1 MSVTSSLGPDPPER
15 QRPARLKRLL
25 GLWGG
30 VELGVA
36 AMIGGSIFTLT
47 GFVAATTG
55 PSLPIAFLLTALLAA
70 LPTVLVYAELA
81 STRPEAGGGYSW
93 IREAL
98 GPVHGHFAGWFSWC
112 AHSVACAVYATSFGF
127 YFTRLLEA
135 LVLPFFGLS
144 LPGATG
150 LWRVVFALIAIL
162 VLSSVNYRGVRL
174 TGLIGRAAILVGIG
188 ILLVFAGVAISA
200 IFTTPPK
207 PQPLGDWM
215 PFGFGGVLAGMGL
228 VFLAFQGFEVVSQAG
243 EEMKEPRRN
252 MPRALFISFGFVL
265 VLYLLVVTS
274 AMLGVKADI
283 PGWQVLA
290 DAGEGALV
298 AAAAHLPLSRVMVDL
313 LTFGGAAVAL
323 AALNATIF
331 SASHVFYAMAHLGRS
346 LPVEFETLHPKY
358 GTPMF
363 GILASAVLMVVL
375 ATVLPIK
382 DIAAI
387 ADLLFFF
394 IFAQVHVA
402 YIQYRRK
409 FPSRR
414 RPFTAPF
421 YPWLSIATLCVFVVL
436 AIEVVHISPWALSF
450 FLGWLILGILI
461 QRVYIERHE
470 SGEFARH
477 KIVEFGEMV
486 NQSSGYLVL
495 LPVIYQTSE
504 WRGALPLAAALANRN
519 RGELF
524 VLAIVRGPS
533 SGSQDL
539 ILGEQKQKAL
549 DFHSQILKEVSGL
562 GVTYTARAHLGS
574 SVADTVLQA
583 VEKLDANLLLMP
595 YEHVPNDGRD
605 RPPSEGG
612 IARRDFTRVLRESR
626 CDLLIYNT
634 IPHRWPKRLLVLVA
648 KSSHNRLLGRVAWSL
663 AWESGAE
670 TTLLHVAGDDGAEE
684 EQVWNQ
690 LLEELGPPPKDFVV
704 HKRWINGND
713 VVGGILESSLGFD
726 LVLMGAKST
735 STFAPVVLGPT
746 ASAILERSQT
756 PVFICHTHTVLPMFI
771 AAERLLGEMMNRIRR
786 IQRNVRP

>member
-1 MSVTSSLGPDPPER
+1 MSVTSSLGPSQR

-47 GFVAATTG
+47 GFVAGTTG

-127 YFTRLLEA
+127 YFTRLLDA

-162 VLSSVNYRGVRL
+162 ILSSVNYRGVRF

-188 ILLVFAGVAISA
+188 ILLFFAAVAISA
-200 IFTTPPK
+200 IFTTAPK

-215 PFGFGGVLAGMGL
+215 PFGFGGILAGMGL

-298 AAAAHLPLSRVMVDL
+298 AAAAHLPLSRVLVDL
-313 LTFGGAAVAL
+313 VTFGGAAVAL

-331 SASHVFYAMAHLGRS
+331 SASHVFYAMAHQGRS
-346 LPVEFETLHPKY
+346 LPVEFETLHPKH

-363 GILASAVLMVVL
+363 GILASALLMVVL
-375 ATVLPIK
+375 VTILPIK

-402 YIQYRRK
+402 YIQFRRK
-409 FPSRR
+409 FPGRR
-414 RPFTAPF
+414 RPFKAPF

-436 AIEVVHISPWALSF
+436 AIQVVHISPWALSF

-477 KIVEFGEMV
+477 KIVEFGETV

-495 LPVIYQTSE
+495 LPVLFQTSE

-533 SGSQDL
+533 SGNQDL
-539 ILGEQKQKAL
+539 IFGEQKQMAL

-574 SVADTVLQA
+574 GVADTVLQA
-583 VEKLDANLLLMP
+583 VEKLHADLLLMP
-595 YEHVPNDGRD
+595 YEHVPSGGRG
-605 RPPSEGG
+605 RSSSEGG
-612 IARRDFTRVLRESR
+612 IARRDFTRVLRESH

-634 IPHRWPKRLLVLVA
+634 IPHRWPKRLLVPVA
-648 KSSHNRLLGRVAWSL
+648 KISHNRLLGRVAWSL
-663 AWESGAE
+663 AWEFGTE
-670 TTLLHVAGDDGAEE
+670 TTLLHVSGGDGAEE
-684 EQVWNQ
+684 EQVWHQ
-690 LLEELGPPPKDFVV
+690 LLDELGPPPEGLVV
-704 HKRWINGND
+704 NKKWIDGSD
-713 VVGGILESSLGFD
+713 VVGGILESSLDVD
-726 LVLMGAKST
+726 LVLMGAKRT

-756 PVFICHTHTVLPMFI
+756 PVFICYTHTELPLFI
-771 AAERLLGEMMNRIRR
+771 AAERLLDEMMNRIRK
-786 IQRNVRP
+786 IQRSVRP

>member
-1 MSVTSSLGPDPPER
+1 MSVTSSPGPNPRER

-47 GFVAATTG
+47 GFVAGTTG

-127 YFTRLLEA
+127 YATRLLDD
-135 LVLPFFGLS
+135 LVLPFFGFS

-162 VLSSVNYRGVRL
+162 LLSSVNYRGVRL
-174 TGLIGRAAILVGIG
+174 TGFIGRVAILASIG
-188 ILLVFAGVAISA
+188 ILLFFAAMAISA

-215 PFGFGGVLAGMGL
+215 PFGFGGILAGMGL

-243 EEMKEPRRN
+243 EEMKDPRRN
-252 MPRALFISFGFVL
+252 MPRALFISFGFIL
-265 VLYLLVVTS
+265 ALYLLVVTS

-298 AAAAHLPLSRVMVDL
+298 AAAAHLPLSYVLVDL
-313 LTFGGAAVAL
+313 VTMGGAVVAL

-331 SASHVFYAMAHLGRS
+331 SASHVFYAMAHQGRS

-363 GILASAVLMVVL
+363 GILASALLMVVL
-375 ATVLPIK
+375 VTLLPIK

-402 YIQYRRK
+402 YIQFRRK

-414 RPFTAPF
+414 RPFKAPF

-436 AIEVVHISPWALSF
+436 AIQVVHISPWALSF

-477 KIVEFGEMV
+477 KIVEFGETV

-495 LPVIYQTSE
+495 LPAIFQTTW
-504 WRGALPLAAALANRN
+504 WRGALPIAAVLANQN
-519 RGELF
+519 HGELF
-524 VLAIVRGPS
+524 ILNIVRSPPS
-533 SGSQDL
+533 NSRGL
-539 ILGEQKQKAL
+539 ISTEQKQSVL
-549 DFHSQILKEVSGL
+549 DFHDQIVKAVSGL
-562 GVTYTARAHLGS
+562 GVTYTVRAHLGA

-583 VEKLDANLLLMP
+583 VGKLDADLLLMP
-595 YEHVPNDGRD
+595 YEYVPGDSRD
-605 RPPSEGG
+605 RPPLERG
-612 IARRDFTRVLRESR
+612 IARRDFTRLLRESR
-626 CDLLIYNT
+626 CDLLIYNA
-634 IPHRWPKRLLVLVA
+634 IAYQWPERLLVPLA
-648 KSSHNRLLGRVAWSL
+648 KSSHNRLLGRVVWSL
-663 AWESGAE
+663 ASQFGSK
-670 TTLLHVAGDDGAEE
+670 TTLLHVSGNGEGDD
-684 EQVWNQ
+684 QQWNQ
-690 LLEELGPPPKDFVV
+690 LLEELGPLPTDFAVN
-704 HKRWINGND
+704 KKWIAGSD
-713 VVGGILESSLGFD
+713 VVGGILEGSRDVD
-726 LVLMGAKST
+726 LVLMGGKRS

-746 ASAILERSQT
+746 ASAIIEQSNK
-756 PVFICHTHTVLPMFI
+756 PVFICYAHTELPMFTAI
-771 AAERLLGEMMNRIRR
+771 ERLLQGMMEQIRK
-786 IQRNVRP
+786 IQRTVRP

>member
-1 MSVTSSLGPDPPER
+1 
-15 QRPARLKRLL
+15 
-25 GLWGG
+25 
-30 VELGVA
+30 
-36 AMIGGSIFTLT
+36 MIGGSIFTLT

-127 YFTRLLEA
+127 YFTRLLDA

-188 ILLVFAGVAISA
+188 ILLLFAGVAIWA

-215 PFGFGGVLAGMGL
+215 PFGFGGILAGMGL

-298 AAAAHLPLSRVMVDL
+298 VAAAHLPLSRFLVDL
-313 LTFGGAAVAL
+313 VTFGGAAVAL

-331 SASHVFYAMAHLGRS
+331 SASHVFYAMAHEGRS
-346 LPVEFETLHPKY
+346 LPVEFETLHPKH

-363 GILASAVLMVVL
+363 GILASAILMVVL

-436 AIEVVHISPWALSF
+436 AIQVVHISPWALSF

-470 SGEFARH
+470 SGEFARQ
-477 KIVEFGEMV
+477 KIVEFGETV

-495 LPVIYQTSE
+495 LPAIPQASE

-533 SGSQDL
+533 SGSQD
-539 ILGEQKQKAL
+539 IIFGEQKQRAL

-583 VEKLDANLLLMP
+583 VEKLHADLLLMP
-595 YEHVPNDGRD
+595 YEHVPGDSRD

-648 KSSHNRLLGRVAWSL
+648 RSSHNRLLGRVAWSL

-704 HKRWINGND
+704 HKRWINGSD
-713 VVGGILESSLGFD
+713 VVGGILEGSLGFD

-771 AAERLLGEMMNRIRR
+771 AAERLLEGMMNRIRR